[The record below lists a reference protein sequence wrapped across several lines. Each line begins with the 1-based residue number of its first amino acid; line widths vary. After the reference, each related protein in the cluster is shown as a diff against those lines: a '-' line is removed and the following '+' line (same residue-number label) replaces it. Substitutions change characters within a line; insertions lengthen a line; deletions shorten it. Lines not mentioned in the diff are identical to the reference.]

1 MDIEELIDQHHA
13 TLYRYAYRLTG
24 RVEDAEDLTQ
34 QVFLLA
40 QQKLHQ
46 IRDPTKSRSLLFTVL
61 RTCFLKT
68 CRKRTEIP
76 ATGMAMEIDKIPA
89 NVPVGDEIDRERL
102 QQAIN
107 ELPETFRLVLLMYYF
122 EECSYK
128 EIATQ
133 LEIEIGTVMSR
144 LSRAKARLRYQLIP
158 HRATVWGTESGLM
171 SLSTDETT
179 LR

>member
-1 MDIEELIDQHHA
+1 MDIEELIDRHHA

-34 QVFLLA
+34 QAFLLA
-40 QQKLHQ
+40 QQKVHQ
-46 IRDPTKSRSLLFTVL
+46 IRDPSKSRSWLFAVL
-61 RTCFLKT
+61 RTCFLKN
-68 CRKRTEIP
+68 CRKRVEIP
-76 ATGMAMEIDKIPA
+76 ATGMAMEIDDIPK
-89 NVPVGDEIDRERL
+89 NMPVGDEIDSERL

-158 HRATVWGTESGLM
+158 HRTSVWGTEKGLM

>member
-46 IRDPTKSRSLLFTVL
+46 IRDPTKSRSWLFTVL

-76 ATGMAMEIDKIPA
+76 ATGMAMEIDDIPQD
-89 NVPVGDEIDRERL
+89 VPVGYEIDCERL

-128 EIATQ
+128 EIAAQ

-158 HRATVWGTESGLM
+158 HRTTVWGTESGLM

>member
-46 IRDPTKSRSLLFTVL
+46 IRDYSKSRSWLFAVL
-61 RTCFLKT
+61 RTCFLKN
-68 CRKRTEIP
+68 CRKRVETP
-76 ATGMAMEIDKIPA
+76 ATGMAMEIDDIPQD
-89 NVPVGDEIDRERL
+89 VPGGDGIDRERL

-128 EIATQ
+128 EIAAQ

-158 HRATVWGTESGLM
+158 HRTTVWGTERGLM

>member
-34 QVFLLA
+34 QAFLLA
-40 QQKLHQ
+40 QQKVHQ
-46 IRDPTKSRSLLFTVL
+46 IRDPSKSRSWLFAVL
-61 RTCFLKT
+61 RTCFLKN
-68 CRKRTEIP
+68 CRKRVEIP
-76 ATGMAMEIDKIPA
+76 ATGMAMEIDDIPK
-89 NVPVGDEIDRERL
+89 NMPVGDEIDSERL

-107 ELPETFRLVLLMYYF
+107 ALPETFRLVLLMYYF

-158 HRATVWGTESGLM
+158 HRTSVWGKPQAIF
-171 SLSTDETT
+171 
-179 LR
+179 

>member
-46 IRDPTKSRSLLFTVL
+46 IRDPTKSRSSLFTVL

-76 ATGMAMEIDKIPA
+76 ATGMAMEIDKIPE
-89 NVPVGDEIDRERL
+89 NVPVGDGIDGERL

>member
-1 MDIEELIDQHHA
+1 
-13 TLYRYAYRLTG
+13 
-24 RVEDAEDLTQ
+24 
-34 QVFLLA
+34 
-40 QQKLHQ
+40 
-46 IRDPTKSRSLLFTVL
+46 
-61 RTCFLKT
+61 
-68 CRKRTEIP
+68 
-76 ATGMAMEIDKIPA
+76 MEIDKIPE

-128 EIATQ
+128 EIAAQ

-158 HRATVWGTESGLM
+158 HRTTVWGTESELM